1 MRGAGGTKA
10 FPGMD
15 AKEHLQAG
23 RLQEALASLQDA
35 VRKAPANVSLRLLL
49 FELQCVLGEWEKAVR
64 QLQVMG
70 ELDAE
75 YLLFSQ
81 GFRAAIQCEVLRS
94 EVFSGN
100 RTPLIFGEP
109 EPWMSWLVQANH
121 LVAKGQIEA
130 SRELREK
137 ALEEAPTSV
146 GKINGEPFA
155 WLADSDSRLGPMLE
169 VMIEGKYYWVPFV
182 RITAIE
188 LETPKSLRDLIWIGG
203 RFTWSNGGDA
213 AGLIPVRYPETERAE
228 DSAFKLSRKT
238 EWKKLAEDLFTG
250 NGQRML
256 TTDQADYPLLE
267 VRRIELDQL
276 PESGAASPAV
286 PTE

>member
-1 MRGAGGTKA
+1 VRGAGGTKA

-238 EWKKLAEDLFTG
+238 EWTKLADDLFTG

>member
-238 EWKKLAEDLFTG
+238 EWTKLADDLFTG

>member
-1 MRGAGGTKA
+1 
-10 FPGMD
+10 MD

-238 EWKKLAEDLFTG
+238 EWTKLADDLFTG